1 MDTRTIILV
10 GLGFLG
16 GVCVVSAIAYVIGKF
31 RSLRSDLES
40 QEHQLYAELER
51 RGNELVEVAR
61 DIRGEIQGDVRN
73 LREDIEGIE
82 RASMKRDEESERL
95 MCERVNNLSSELDS
109 RMDKHMAKHHPSQ
122 ATAG

>member
-40 QEHQLYAELER
+40 QVRQLYEEIER
-51 RGNELVEVAR
+51 RNNELVSVAR
-61 DIRGEIQGDVRN
+61 DIRGEVQGDVRN
-73 LREDIEGIE
+73 LKEDIEGVE
-82 RASMKRDEESERL
+82 RASKKRDEEGERL
-95 MCERVNNLSSELDS
+95 MCERLNSLSSELDS
-109 RMDKHMAKHHPSQ
+109 RMDKHMAKHHQSQ
-122 ATAG
+122 AVAG